1 MKKFIRFFV
10 FAFAFTLATI
20 SLVSC
25 GETNEKV
32 AAEAIKLLLV
42 EQEPVVEKDF
52 TVGGLVSYK
61 GTSYQVTWTSN
72 NECLAVGE
80 RVSNKDENG
89 VEIAAH
95 YVVKATR
102 PETGSVDVKLTAT
115 VNAGEGDVAT
125 KDFTYT
131 LYAVDVFDIAA
142 SYTFSKANKVAKE
155 SFDLDSEWTYAGK
168 KATITW
174 TVDNEAVTIADGK
187 ATFNVKEEVNVVFTA
202 EFTYGDTSAKFPYT
216 VTLAPSE
223 NGPTVITTI
232 ADGQSYYIGVNQ
244 ETLGKY
250 LYFAGKSANKEYYME
265 TTENAAASTKV
276 TVHAITGGYALSFV
290 DAAGATKYLDIVANG
305 TYVNLY
311 IVDTQPTTPFVWNED
326 YNTFTK
332 DINGTVYYFGTYNN
346 FNTLSAS
353 KFDFIDTSYPCHFYQ
368 LPYGPIA
375 EFTSGT
381 SYKLASYQ
389 EALGQTLYFAGK
401 TANKDYYMATT
412 ENVAEA
418 TDVIATAVEG
428 GYVLSFVDA
437 EGATKYLDIVD
448 GSYVNLYIVDT
459 KPATPFVWNAEYS
472 TFTKDING
480 TVYYFGT
487 YKTYNTL
494 SASKFDFIATSYP
507 CHFYAEGGSLPEPT
521 PEETPEKTPE
531 GEVSELPT
539 TLAAGTYTITLTAK
553 VEETTNFVEG
563 NNATTVGLDATLFN
577 VVAAGNDYAGYKGG
591 TTLPGL
597 AKDGTIRLY
606 AGSNSSANGNSVTI
620 SALEVEGFTITFKS
634 VELTADTSKKDG
646 TYSVNGIACTAPVTS
661 DHTVENFE
669 LTGNTVTIQ
678 NTSNAGKQ
686 IRFKTIVITVVVTA
700 K

>member
-332 DINGTVYYFGTYNN
+332 DINGTVYYFGTY
-346 FNTLSAS
+346 
-353 KFDFIDTSYPCHFYQ
+353 
-368 LPYGPIA
+368 
-375 EFTSGT
+375 
-381 SYKLASYQ
+381 
-389 EALGQTLYFAGK
+389 
-401 TANKDYYMATT
+401 
-412 ENVAEA
+412 
-418 TDVIATAVEG
+418 
-428 GYVLSFVDA
+428 
-437 EGATKYLDIVD
+437 
-448 GSYVNLYIVDT
+448 
-459 KPATPFVWNAEYS
+459 
-472 TFTKDING
+472 
-480 TVYYFGT
+480 
-487 YKTYNTL
+487 KTYNTL